1 MRREKTQISSSMRL
15 QIVFENWTK
24 KAGKTWKSVDIP
36 KRNSADP
43 SSGTGA

>member
-1 MRREKTQISSSMRL
+1 MRREKTQMSSSMIIRL

-24 KAGKTWKSVDIP
+24 KVGKSVDIP

>member
-24 KAGKTWKSVDIP
+24 KAGKSVDIP